1 MAADAIGFAGSRDE
15 NQTHFPPTNVG
26 ELAPGATPRQR
37 LTRFEETPTLTGHM
51 AKGSFTPRLLAG
63 FLPLLL
69 LTVTVNARL
78 IESNES
84 AIFTGKL
91 SLAKDG
97 GIQVSSS
104 DIVEYNY
111 AKFPVKNVPVSA
123 KSNRDDAVLKE
134 LAVQGKTVKMHGE
147 FHRLH
152 ARQLDAFHA
161 DIILNEAE
169 VLK

>member
-1 MAADAIGFAGSRDE
+1 M
-15 NQTHFPPTNVG
+15 T
-26 ELAPGATPRQR
+26 
-37 LTRFEETPTLTGHM
+37 
-51 AKGSFTPRLLAG
+51 KGSFTPRLLAG
-63 FLPLLL
+63 LLPVLL
-69 LTVTVNARL
+69 LTVTVNARV

-97 GIQVSSS
+97 GVQVSSS

-123 KSNRDDAVLKE
+123 KSNRDDAVLKQ
-134 LAVQGKTVKMHGE
+134 LAAQGKTVKMRGE

-152 ARQLDAFHA
+152 ARQLDEFHA

-169 VLK
+169 VLN